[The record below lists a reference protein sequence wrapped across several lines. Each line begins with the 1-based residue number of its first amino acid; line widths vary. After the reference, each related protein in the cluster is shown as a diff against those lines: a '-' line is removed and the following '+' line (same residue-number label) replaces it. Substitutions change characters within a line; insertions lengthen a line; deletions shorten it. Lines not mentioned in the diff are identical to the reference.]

1 MFSTT
6 LKQMAERN
14 TALEAHRKL
23 LHLVQ
28 DFSRP
33 MIWLFAGDS
42 ITHGI
47 EHTHGA
53 RNYVELW
60 QELIKWEWGI
70 HTPTGYHHGERR
82 RDFIINSGV
91 SGQTAG
97 DFLRDLPWRLHQFN
111 PQVVFINFGIN
122 DAMHDDGIAPFTAHL
137 TGIVNAVREKGAIP
151 VLQTPTPTN
160 FEKLTELP
168 LYAEA
173 VRALADREK
182 LLLVDHAAYWKE
194 ILGSD
199 QAYPDW
205 MSDTVHPNAKGH
217 RVMHRVLAVALD
229 MVPPYSETV
238 R

>member
-1 MFSTT
+1 MFSSA
-6 LKQMAERN
+6 LKQMTERN
-14 TALEAHRKL
+14 SALEAHQHL
-23 LHLVQ
+23 LKQVQ

-70 HTPTGYHHGERR
+70 HTPAGFHHGERR

-122 DAMHDDGIAPFTAHL
+122 DAMQNNGLEQFSANL

-168 LYAEA
+168 RYAEV
-173 VRALADREK
+173 VRRLADREK
-182 LLLVDHAAYWKE
+182 LLLIDHAAYWKE
-194 ILGSD
+194 RSGSD
-199 QAYPDW
+199 QAHPDW
-205 MSDTVHPNAKGH
+205 MSDSVHPNAEGH
-217 RVMHRVLAVALD
+217 RIMIKVLATALD
-229 MVPPYSETV
+229 IVPPYSQTV
-238 R
+238 K